1 MHEVVEVTKLLGSL
15 YLCGCFLR
23 ERCDACNLQHH
34 GTEPFLPICVGN
46 WILKWNNMCL
56 PGELRYR
63 SFSNRFCADMFDND
77 AHPKCQTHELCSQF
91 GSPG

>member
-1 MHEVVEVTKLLGSL
+1 MRVCSRLAHEVVEVTKLLGSL

-46 WILKWNNMCL
+46 CILKWNNMC
-56 PGELRYR
+56 
-63 SFSNRFCADMFDND
+63 SFSNRILVDMFDND
-77 AHPKCQTHELCSQF
+77 AHPNCQTHELCSQF